1 MAHLPLP
8 TIIAPGVGL
17 LRAENPSEMTLD
29 GTNSYL
35 LFNPDIAQLLPG
47 TPVVL
52 IDPGPDLEEHLQA
65 LAAFDIQ
72 LVLITHRHADHT
84 GGIDS
89 LFRMTGAPVRATL
102 DEFCRGARAFADS
115 ETISAAGLDIQVVPT
130 PGHTSDSVCF
140 TVDNGARHLFT
151 GDTVLGRGTTILEH
165 PDGTLADYL
174 ASLQRLLRLPD
185 MALHPAHG
193 EQHAASHPL
202 LEQYIQHREARL
214 DQVRAAL
221 RKLGKA
227 GANTQPAELLELVYP
242 DLDARLVGAASRS
255 LEAQLHYLAMN
266 P

>member
-1 MAHLPLP
+1 MALLPLP
-8 TIIAPGVGL
+8 TIITPGIGL
-17 LRAENPSEMTLD
+17 LRAQNPSEMTLD

-35 LFNPDIAQLLPG
+35 LFDPAVDELLPG

-52 IDPGPDLEEHLQA
+52 IDPGPELEDHLQA

-84 GGIDS
+84 GGIDA
-89 LFRMTGAPVRATL
+89 LYGMTGAPVRATL
-102 DEFCRGARAFADS
+102 EQYCRDAPVFTDG
-115 ETISAAGLDIQVVPT
+115 ETISAAGASIQVVFT

-140 TVDNGARHLFT
+140 IRQGGAAHLFT

-174 ASLQRLLRLPD
+174 DSLQRLLALPD

-193 EQHAASHPL
+193 EQHDSSHPL
-202 LEQYIQHREARL
+202 LQMYIKHRHARL

-221 RKLGKA
+221 QKLGKA
-227 GANTQPAELLELVYP
+227 GVHTQPAELLEHVYP
-242 DLDARLVGAASRS
+242 DLDARLVGAATHS
-255 LEAQLHYLAMN
+255 LEAQLHYLSVN

>member
-35 LFNPDIAQLLPG
+35 LFDPACTELTAR
-47 TPVVL
+47 TPAVL
-52 IDPGPDLEEHLQA
+52 IDPGPDLQAHLHA

-84 GGIDS
+84 GGIDT
-89 LFRMTGAPVRATL
+89 LHRLTGAPVRARL
-102 DEFCRGARAFADS
+102 EEHCREAEIFEDL
-115 ETISAAGLDIQVVPT
+115 EVIEAAGIEVQVVFT

-140 TVDNGARHLFT
+140 IRRGETSHLFT

-174 ASLQRLLRLPD
+174 ASLQRLLAMPD

-193 EQHAASHPL
+193 EQHEVSHPL
-202 LEQYIQHREARL
+202 LQTYLAHRESRL

-221 RKLGKA
+221 DKLGKA
-227 GANTQPAELLELVYP
+227 GADVQPAHLLELVYP
-242 DLDARLVGAASRS
+242 GLDARLAGAASRS
-255 LEAQLHYLAMN
+255 LEAQLHYLGLN

>member
-1 MAHLPLP
+1 MALLPLP
-8 TIIAPGVGL
+8 TIIAPGIGVL
-17 LRAENPSEMTLD
+17 CAPNPSEMTLD

-35 LFNPDIAQLLPG
+35 LFDPAAGELAPG

-52 IDPGPDLEEHLQA
+52 IDPGPELEEHLQA
-65 LAAFDIQ
+65 LAVFDIQ

-84 GGIDS
+84 GGIDA
-89 LFRMTGAPVRATL
+89 LYRMAAAPVRAKL
-102 DEFCRGARAFADS
+102 PEYCRDAPVLADG
-115 ETISAAGLDIQVVPT
+115 EVIHAAGASIQVLST

-140 TVDNGARHLFT
+140 IRQGERAHLFT

-174 ASLQRLLRLPD
+174 DSLQRLLALPD

-193 EQHAASHPL
+193 EQHESSHPL
-202 LEQYIQHREARL
+202 LQMYIEHRQSRL

-221 RKLGKA
+221 QKLGKA
-227 GANTQPAELLELVYP
+227 GADTQPAELLEHVYP
-242 DLDARLVGAASRS
+242 DLDARLVGAATHS
-255 LEAQLHYLAMN
+255 LEAQLHYLSVN